1 MNTQQRLAS
10 KILSPLAQR
19 KLDLYKPLIHTQKSP
34 NGLTTKPNSQSLMSL
49 MGNNLLAIDKS
60 KTKTKSA
67 EKNKIGKVENQLG
80 TTAYLDSYWELRKD
94 THELK

>member
-1 MNTQQRLAS
+1 
-10 KILSPLAQR
+10 
-19 KLDLYKPLIHTQKSP
+19 
-34 NGLTTKPNSQSLMSL
+34 MSL

-80 TTAYLDSYWELRKD
+80 TTADLDSYWELRKD